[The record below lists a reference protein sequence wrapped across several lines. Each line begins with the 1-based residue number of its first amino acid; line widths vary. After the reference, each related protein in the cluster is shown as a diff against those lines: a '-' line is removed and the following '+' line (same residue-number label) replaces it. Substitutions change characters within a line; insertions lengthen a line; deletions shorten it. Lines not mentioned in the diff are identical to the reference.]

1 VENFKIIAGKKYM
14 WDGEEHDSQS
24 AAHDNQ
30 KKYDNDGFET
40 QLITEDGV
48 HRLYSRR
55 VAAEVI
61 VEGGVS

>member
-1 VENFKIIAGKKYM
+1 M
-14 WDGEEHDSQS
+14 WDGEKYDSLS

-40 QLITEDGV
+40 QLITEDDV
-48 HRLYSRR
+48 HRLYSYR
-55 VAAEVI
+55 VASEVI